1 MSNDRNDDD
10 QLLASL
16 GEAVR
21 SAKDVPA
28 RFVEIGKAAFTWR
41 EIDAELAALTHD
53 SADSAIGRVAA
64 RTRAD
69 PADLRTL
76 TFVASRL
83 TVELEVVPDALL
95 GQLVPPQPG
104 EIELLRRDGAT
115 SMAAVDDVGWFAIRP
130 LPSGLFRLRVR
141 PAQGEPVMTEWI
153 LL

>member
-1 MSNDRNDDD
+1 MSNGRNDDD

-64 RTRAD
+64 GTRAD

>member
-1 MSNDRNDDD
+1 MSNDWNDDD

-16 GEAVR
+16 GDAVS
-21 SAKDVPA
+21 SARDVPA

-41 EIDAELAALTHD
+41 DVDAELAALTHD
-53 SADSAIGRVAA
+53 SVDLVDSGTG
-64 RTRAD
+64 RTRAE

-115 SMAAVDDVGWFAIRP
+115 GTVAVDDVGWFAIRP

-141 PAQGEPVMTEWI
+141 PSHGEPVMTEWI